1 MHERENFTD
10 LHLLLDL
17 WMESF
22 VTLYKCPLDDS
33 QQTNG
38 PIFMSVTLSLTLV
51 KYLGVGYCGGCKQL
65 FAPNAPTCKVGKPQ
79 LGITYG

>member
-10 LHLLLDL
+10 LHLLQDL

-38 PIFMSVTLSLTLV
+38 LIFMSVTVSLTLV
-51 KYLGVGYCGGCKQL
+51 KYFDLGVGYRGGCEH
-65 FAPNAPTCKVGKPQ
+65 
-79 LGITYG
+79 YGGATQYSIICMQEDQ